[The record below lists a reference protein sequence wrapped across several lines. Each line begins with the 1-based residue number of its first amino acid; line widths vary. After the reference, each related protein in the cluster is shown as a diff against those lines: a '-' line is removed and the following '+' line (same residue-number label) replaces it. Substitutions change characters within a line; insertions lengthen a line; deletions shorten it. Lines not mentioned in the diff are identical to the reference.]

1 MFQLKNE
8 VIRNNI
14 VNAVSLKM
22 FGSIISVKS
31 YRNLK
36 TAIYSFLSESIKNF
50 DHKYPNFDSEISC
63 KEKNDEKY
71 NL

>member
-8 VIRNNI
+8 VICNSI

-22 FGSIISVKS
+22 FDFISVKS

-36 TAIYSFLSESIKNF
+36 TDTYSFLSESTKNF
-50 DHKYPNFDSEISC
+50 NHKCPNFDSETSC
-63 KEKNDEKY
+63 KEKNNEKY